1 MQQQTINI
9 PIEDTTPVLCE
20 ECSNTYFEQA
30 VLLRKVS
37 ALLSGT
43 GQTSYLPI
51 PVFACNKCGHVNEEF
66 KPREIKSL

>member
-20 ECSNTYFEQA
+20 ECNNTYFEQA